1 MNDIAS
7 MTLQHL
13 LLSFQGVVWAV
24 LVGIPLGWAAH
35 RRQGFRS
42 LIFTISEWLQIFPT
56 LALLALLLFVWGLSD
71 TTLIAALFLYSLLPI
86 VLATQAGLAG
96 INPSVREAALGMG
109 MNRRQYFW
117 RIQLPLALPHLLN
130 GVRIA
135 LVTAVGITT
144 VGVLV
149 GAGGLGKPIWRG
161 IQTQNTPMILSGAL
175 PTAILAIG
183 IDLAGQWLEKR
194 ITPWKSAPDSWER

>member
-13 LLSFQGVVWAV
+13 LLSLQGVVWAV
-24 LVGIPLGWAAH
+24 LTGIPLGWAAH
-35 RRQGFRS
+35 RHEGFRVF
-42 LIFTISEWLQIFPT
+42 IFTISEWLQIFPT

-86 VLATQAGLAG
+86 VLATHAGLAG
-96 INPSVREAALGMG
+96 INPSVWEAAVGMG
-109 MNRRQYFW
+109 MSRRQYLW

-161 IQTQNTPMILSGAL
+161 IQTQNTPMILSGAI
-175 PTAILAIG
+175 PTAVLAIG

-194 ITPWKSAPDSWER
+194 ITPWKNAPDSWER

>member
-13 LLSFQGVVWAV
+13 LLSLQGVVWAV
-24 LVGIPLGWAAH
+24 LTGIPLGWAAH
-35 RRQGFRS
+35 RHEGFRVF
-42 LIFTISEWLQIFPT
+42 IFTISEWLQIFPT

-86 VLATQAGLAG
+86 VLATHAGLAG
-96 INPSVREAALGMG
+96 INPSVWEAAVGMG
-109 MNRRQYFW
+109 MSRRQYLW

-194 ITPWKSAPDSWER
+194 ITPWRPDPDSWER

>member
-1 MNDIAS
+1 MNEIAS

-13 LLSFQGVVWAV
+13 LLSLQGVVWAV
-24 LVGIPLGWAAH
+24 LAGIPLGWAAH

-86 VLATQAGLAG
+86 VLATHAGLAG
-96 INPSVREAALGMG
+96 INPSVREAAVGMG

-130 GVRIA
+130 GIRIA

-161 IQTQNTPMILSGAL
+161 IQTQNTPMILSGAI
-175 PTAILAIG
+175 PTAVLAIG
-183 IDLAGQWLEKR
+183 IDLARQWLEKR

>member
-13 LLSFQGVVWAV
+13 LLSLQGVVCAV
-24 LVGIPLGWAAH
+24 LTGIPLGWAAH
-35 RRQGFRS
+35 RHEGFRAF
-42 LIFTISEWLQIFPT
+42 IFTISEWLQIFPT
-56 LALLALLLFVWGLSD
+56 LALLALLLFIWGLSD

-86 VLATQAGLAG
+86 VLATHAGLAG
-96 INPSVREAALGMG
+96 INPSVWEAAVGMG
-109 MNRRQYFW
+109 MSRRQYLW

-194 ITPWKSAPDSWER
+194 ITPWRPDPDSWER

>member
-13 LLSFQGVVWAV
+13 LLSLQGVVWAV
-24 LVGIPLGWAAH
+24 LTGIPLGWAAH
-35 RRQGFRS
+35 RHEGFRAF
-42 LIFTISEWLQIFPT
+42 IFTISEWLQIFPT

-86 VLATQAGLAG
+86 VLATHAGLAG
-96 INPSVREAALGMG
+96 INPSVWEAAVGMG
-109 MNRRQYFW
+109 MSRRQYLW

-194 ITPWKSAPDSWER
+194 ITPWRPDPDSWER

>member
-1 MNDIAS
+1 MNEILM

-13 LLSFQGVVWAV
+13 FLSLQGVFWAI
-24 LVGIPLGWAAH
+24 LAGIPLGWVAYRH
-35 RRQGFRS
+35 ESFRS
-42 LIFTISEWLQIFPT
+42 FIFTVSEWLQIFPT

-86 VLATQAGLAG
+86 VTATHAGLVG
-96 INPSVREAALGMG
+96 ISPSIRESALGLG
-109 MNRRQYFW
+109 MNPWQFFW
-117 RIQLPLALPHLLN
+117 RVQLPLSLPHLLS
-130 GVRIA
+130 GIRIA

-161 IQTQNTPMILSGAL
+161 IQTQNTPMILSGAV
-175 PTAILAIG
+175 PAAALAIC
-183 IDLAGQWLEKR
+183 IDWAGQWLEKR
-194 ITPWKSAPDSWER
+194 STPWKRDHGQT

>member
-42 LIFTISEWLQIFPT
+42 LIFTVSEWLQIFPT

-86 VLATQAGLAG
+86 VLATHAGLAG
-96 INPSVREAALGMG
+96 INPSVREAAVGMG

-130 GVRIA
+130 GIRIA

-144 VGVLV
+144 VGILV

-161 IQTQNTPMILSGAL
+161 IQTQNTPMILSGAI
-175 PTAILAIG
+175 PTAVLAIG

-194 ITPWKSAPDSWER
+194 ITPWKNAPDSWER

>member
-7 MTLQHL
+7 MALQHL
-13 LLSFQGVVWAV
+13 LLSLQGVFWAV
-24 LVGIPLGWAAH
+24 LAGIPLGWSAH
-35 RRQGFRS
+35 WHAGFRA

-56 LALLALLLFVWGLSD
+56 LALLALLLFIWGLSD

-86 VLATQAGLAG
+86 VLATHAGLVG
-96 INPSVREAALGMG
+96 INPSVREAAVGMG

-117 RIQLPLALPHLLN
+117 RIQFPLALPHLLN
-130 GVRIA
+130 GIRIA

>member
-13 LLSFQGVVWAV
+13 LLSLQGVVCAV
-24 LVGIPLGWAAH
+24 LTGIPLGWAAH
-35 RRQGFRS
+35 RHEGFRAF
-42 LIFTISEWLQIFPT
+42 IFTISEWLQIFPT

-86 VLATQAGLAG
+86 VLATHAGLAG
-96 INPSVREAALGMG
+96 INPSVWEAAVGMG
-109 MNRRQYFW
+109 MSRRQYLW

-194 ITPWKSAPDSWER
+194 ITPWRPDPDSWER

>member
-1 MNDIAS
+1 MNEILT

-13 LLSFQGVVWAV
+13 SLSLQGVFWAV
-24 LVGIPLGWAAH
+24 LVGIPLGLAAY
-35 RRQGFRS
+35 RRERFRS
-42 LIFTISEWLQIFPT
+42 VIFTVSEWLQIFPT
-56 LALLALLLFVWGLSD
+56 LALLALLIFIWGLSD

-86 VLATQAGLAG
+86 VVATHAGLTG
-96 INPSVREAALGMG
+96 ISPSIREAAFGLG
-109 MNRRQYFW
+109 MNRRQFFW
-117 RIQLPLALPHLLN
+117 RVQLPLSLPHLLN
-130 GVRIA
+130 GIRVA

-175 PTAILAIG
+175 PAAALAIG
-183 IDLAGQWLEKR
+183 IDWAGQWLEKR
-194 ITPWKSAPDSWER
+194 IMPWKRNQEDF

>member
-1 MNDIAS
+1 MNEIAS

-13 LLSFQGVVWAV
+13 LLSLQGVVWAV
-24 LVGIPLGWAAH
+24 LAGIPLGWAAH

-86 VLATQAGLAG
+86 VLATHAGLAG
-96 INPSVREAALGMG
+96 INPSVREAAVGMG

-130 GVRIA
+130 GIRIA

-161 IQTQNTPMILSGAL
+161 IQTQNTPMILSGAI
-175 PTAILAIG
+175 PTAVLAIG
-183 IDLAGQWLEKR
+183 IDLSGQWLEKR

>member
-1 MNDIAS
+1 MNEIAS

-13 LLSFQGVVWAV
+13 LLSLQGVVWAV
-24 LVGIPLGWAAH
+24 LAGIPLGWAAH
-35 RRQGFRS
+35 RRQGFHS

-86 VLATQAGLAG
+86 VLATHAGLVG
-96 INPSVREAALGMG
+96 INPSVREAAVGMG

-130 GVRIA
+130 GIRIA

>member
-1 MNDIAS
+1 MNEIAS

-13 LLSFQGVVWAV
+13 LLSLQGVVWAV
-24 LVGIPLGWAAH
+24 LAGIPLGWAAH

-56 LALLALLLFVWGLSD
+56 LALLAILLFVWGLSD

-86 VLATQAGLAG
+86 VLATHAGLAG
-96 INPSVREAALGMG
+96 ISPSVRESAIGMG

-130 GVRIA
+130 GIRIA

>member
-1 MNDIAS
+1 MNDIPA

-13 LLSFQGVVWAV
+13 LLSIQGVFWAV
-24 LVGIPLGWAAH
+24 LAGIPLGWSAH
-35 RRQGFRS
+35 RHTGVRA
-42 LIFTISEWLQIFPT
+42 LVFTISEWLQIFPT

-86 VLATQAGLAG
+86 VLATHAGLAG

-109 MNRRQYFW
+109 MNRWQYFW
-117 RIQLPLALPHLLN
+117 RIQFPLALPHLLN
-130 GVRIA
+130 GIRIA

-161 IQTQNTPMILSGAL
+161 IQTQNTPMILSGAI
-175 PTAILAIG
+175 PTAVLAIG

-194 ITPWKSAPDSWER
+194 ITPWKNAPDSWER

>member
-86 VLATQAGLAG
+86 VLATHAGLVG
-96 INPSVREAALGMG
+96 INPSIREAALGMG

>member
-42 LIFTISEWLQIFPT
+42 LIFTVSEWLQIFPT

-86 VLATQAGLAG
+86 VLATHAGLAG
-96 INPSVREAALGMG
+96 INPSVREAAVGMG

-117 RIQLPLALPHLLN
+117 RIQLPLALPHLFN
-130 GVRIA
+130 GIRIA

-161 IQTQNTPMILSGAL
+161 IQTQNTPMILSGAI
-175 PTAILAIG
+175 PTAVLAIG

-194 ITPWKSAPDSWER
+194 ITPWKNAPDSWER

>member
-13 LLSFQGVVWAV
+13 LLSLQGVVWAV
-24 LVGIPLGWAAH
+24 LTGIPLGWAAH
-35 RRQGFRS
+35 RHERFRAF
-42 LIFTISEWLQIFPT
+42 IFTISEWLQIFPT

-86 VLATQAGLAG
+86 VLATHAGLAG
-96 INPSVREAALGMG
+96 INPSVREAAVGMG
-109 MNRRQYFW
+109 MSRRQYLW

-194 ITPWKSAPDSWER
+194 ITPWRPDPDSWER

>member
-1 MNDIAS
+1 MNDIPA

-13 LLSFQGVVWAV
+13 LLSIQGVSWAV
-24 LVGIPLGWAAH
+24 LARIPLGWSAH
-35 RRQGFRS
+35 RHARFRAF
-42 LIFTISEWLQIFPT
+42 IFTLSEWLQIFPT
-56 LALLALLLFVWGLSD
+56 LALLALLLFIWGLSD

-86 VLATQAGLAG
+86 VLATHAGLAG

-161 IQTQNTPMILSGAL
+161 IQTQNTPMILSGAI
-175 PTAILAIG
+175 PTAVLAIG

-194 ITPWKSAPDSWER
+194 ITPWKNVPDAWGR

>member
-1 MNDIAS
+1 MNEIAS

-13 LLSFQGVVWAV
+13 LLSLQGVVWAV
-24 LVGIPLGWAAH
+24 LAGIPLGWAAH

-86 VLATQAGLAG
+86 VLATHAGLVG
-96 INPSVREAALGMG
+96 INPSVREAAVGMG

-130 GVRIA
+130 GIRIA

-161 IQTQNTPMILSGAL
+161 IQTQNTPMILSGAI
-175 PTAILAIG
+175 PTAVLAIG

-194 ITPWKSAPDSWER
+194 ITPWKSVPDSRER

>member
-13 LLSFQGVVWAV
+13 LLSLQGVVWAV
-24 LVGIPLGWAAH
+24 LAGIPLGWAAH
-35 RRQGFRS
+35 RRQEFRS

-86 VLATQAGLAG
+86 VLATHAGLVG
-96 INPSVREAALGMG
+96 INPSVREAAVGMG

-130 GVRIA
+130 GIRIA

>member
-1 MNDIAS
+1 MNEILM

-13 LLSFQGVVWAV
+13 FLSLQGVFWAI
-24 LVGIPLGWAAH
+24 LAGIPLGWVAYRH
-35 RRQGFRS
+35 ESFRS
-42 LIFTISEWLQIFPT
+42 FIFTVSEWLQIFPT

-86 VLATQAGLAG
+86 VTATHAGLVG
-96 INPSVREAALGMG
+96 ISPSIRESALGLG
-109 MNRRQYFW
+109 MNPWQFFW
-117 RIQLPLALPHLLN
+117 RVQLPLSLPHLLS
-130 GVRIA
+130 GIRIA

-161 IQTQNTPMILSGAL
+161 IQTQNTPMILSGAV
-175 PTAILAIG
+175 PAAALAVF
-183 IDLAGQWLEKR
+183 IDWTGQWLEKR
-194 ITPWKSAPDSWER
+194 STPWKRDHEQT

>member
-1 MNDIAS
+1 MNEILTL
-7 MTLQHL
+7 TLQHL
-13 LLSFQGVVWAV
+13 SLSLQGVFWAV
-24 LVGIPLGWAAH
+24 LAGIPLGYWAY
-35 RRQGFRS
+35 RSPRFRS
-42 LIFTISEWLQIFPT
+42 VIFPLSEWLQIFPT

-86 VLATQAGLAG
+86 VSATHAGLAG
-96 INPSVREAALGMG
+96 ISPAIRESARGLG
-109 MNRRQYFW
+109 MNRVQFFW
-117 RIQLPLALPHLLN
+117 RIQLPLSTPHLLS
-130 GVRIA
+130 GIRIA

-175 PTAILAIG
+175 PAACLAIC
-183 IDLAGQWLEKR
+183 IDFAGQWLEKR
-194 ITPWKSAPDSWER
+194 ITPWRQDSE